1 MRGSCN
7 ILAKRHGADEECG
20 KPSGYS
26 QPCSCDRR
34 EIEPGYHLPSR
45 WCAEHYD
52 GLMNPPKGCWNCGG
66 DDQHTTRNV
75 QSEND
80 GKCSSD
86 SLAKSPRCPKDRTWV
101 RFPSPAP
108 KNRKIHV
115 DSAALT
121 HQPSPD
127 LRPESRGFAPILR
140 PSLI

>member
-20 KPSGYS
+20 KPSVYS
-26 QPCSCDRR
+26 QPCSCDRC
-34 EIEPGYHLPSR
+34 EIEPGYHLASH

-66 DDQHTTRNV
+66 DDHHTTGNL

-86 SLAKSPRCPKDRTWV
+86 SLAKSLRCPKDRTWV
-101 RFPSPAP
+101 
-108 KNRKIHV
+108 
-115 DSAALT
+115 
-121 HQPSPD
+121 
-127 LRPESRGFAPILR
+127 
-140 PSLI
+140 